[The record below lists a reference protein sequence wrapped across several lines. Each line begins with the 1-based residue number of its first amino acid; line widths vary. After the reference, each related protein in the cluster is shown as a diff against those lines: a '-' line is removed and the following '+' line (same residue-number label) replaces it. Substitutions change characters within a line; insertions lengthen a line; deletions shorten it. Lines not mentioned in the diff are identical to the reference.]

1 MKVGHL
7 YLGEDGKLVVKFT
20 EIKTPKVIYK

>member
-7 YLGEDGKLVVKFT
+7 YLDDNGKLVVKFSVVK
-20 EIKTPKVIYK
+20 EPIVIYK